1 MNKLLL
7 PSSVALAT
15 VAFLTACG
23 DEITE
28 VTNTGMSS
36 VAAYEDLA
44 KCGDKNEGE
53 LVFVKDSGAVYL
65 CSGKKW
71 SDINGND
78 GKNGKNGTN
87 GTSCTVEALDDGL
100 GYDVLCGGKV
110 VGQLL
115 NGEKGDKGEDGNDG
129 KSCTVKENKKKNGY
143 DLVCG
148 DKTVT
153 ITNGDDGES
162 VIGPQ
167 GESCTGK
174 QLDNGNIQIT
184 CGTDFK
190 GVLTK
195 GVDGENCTVKEN
207 VKKNGYDLDCGGEV
221 VTISNGTP
229 GAAGK
234 SAFELAQ
241 EKDASITDVDEWLE
255 SLKGKGCTAKTVED
269 GVEITCGDSEPVKV
283 NNGKNGSD
291 DACKITDDKDGV
303 VTFECG
309 GDNGVTKK
317 LYKATCNT
325 KPYDPETHFCYYKSD
340 KWQIIPLCGDDGDYD
355 PTRYECVEGHLRET
369 LCEDEEYNPEVEF
382 CAKKGNKVL
391 GLFKKTTITV
401 KKGYDFS
408 YSKTWMAE
416 NLNFVTTNDVGFCY
430 GSTVKEKDENC
441 AKYGRQFMWPSAVA
455 GGADDNGNI
464 QGVCPDG
471 WHLPSIYEWRALI
484 KAVNT
489 SKGEL
494 NNAGKFLKATTGW
507 NAYDGISNEDIYGF
521 SALPGTPAFGSNN
534 MGELCI
540 FLSATGNIDSGFYG
554 IELDYNRD
562 FASEMFF
569 NYANVAYSVRCVQD

>member
-65 CSGKKW
+65 CSGKEW
-71 SDINGND
+71 SDINGSD

-87 GTSCTVEALDDGL
+87 GTSCTVEALDDGS

-167 GESCTGK
+167 GESCSGK

-195 GVDGENCTVKEN
+195 GIDGESCTVKEN
-207 VKKNGYDLDCGGEV
+207 KKKNGYDLDCGGEV

-229 GAAGK
+229 GVAGK

-309 GDNGVTKK
+309 TKTYN
-317 LYKATCNT
+317 LYKAVCFATS
-325 KPYDPETHFCYYKSD
+325 YDPAEKFCFNMELYE
-340 KWQIIPLCGDDGDYD
+340 LCGGEAYD
-355 PTRYECVEGHLRET
+355 PTAFKCVEDRPQEITAICGE
-369 LCEDEEYNPEVEF
+369 EEYNPKREF
-382 CAKKGNKVL
+382 CAMKGAFEMGVYKKVSIGEGKNEQ
-391 GLFKKTTITV
+391 
-401 KKGYDFS
+401 
-408 YSKTWMAE
+408 TWMAE
-416 NLNFVTTNDVGFCY
+416 NLNYKTDDSWCGGTGVLEGDCP
-430 GSTVKEKDENC
+430 EH
-441 AKYGRQFMWPSAVA
+441 YGRLYTWAA
-455 GGADDNGNI
+455 AINNCTADDNGNI
-464 QGVCPDG
+464 QGICPDG
-471 WHLPSIYEWRALI
+471 WHLPSVAEWKKLATYVDPKLYGSYKEENVVGMAL
-484 KAVNT
+484 KDSVDWNKDGKGKNT
-489 SKGEL
+489 
-494 NNAGKFLKATTGW
+494 
-507 NAYDGISNEDIYGF
+507 YGF
-521 SALPGTPAFGSNN
+521 SALPAGNVLTNGKFAGYGDGSDFWSSTEE
-534 MGELCI
+534 GS
-540 FLSATGNIDSGFYG
+540 LSAFSFIMSSTNNALY
-554 IELDYNRD
+554 LYL
-562 FASEMFF
+562 
-569 NYANVAYSVRCVQD
+569 ANKMLAYSVRCVQD